1 MSFVKVTQDLKSD
14 KEEQKWKEN
23 NKYLSNS
30 N

>member
-1 MSFVKVTQDLKSD
+1 MLFAKVIQDLKSD

>member
-1 MSFVKVTQDLKSD
+1 MLFVKVTQDLKSD

>member
-1 MSFVKVTQDLKSD
+1 MLFVKVIQDLKSD